1 MDIAVSVGGA
11 GVADAEGVTVV
22 VGVSRGGLMARVLL
36 VLVLGAACVWVV
48 GGSGRATRGWC
59 LAGLWS
65 WWCRLS
71 LVLGYF
77 PRLSLGL

>member
-1 MDIAVSVGGA
+1 MG
-11 GVADAEGVTVV
+11 
-22 VGVSRGGLMARVLL
+22 LL

-48 GGSGRATRGWC
+48 GGSRHATRGWF

-65 WWCRLS
+65 WWCQLS

-77 PRLSLGL
+77 FRLSLSL

>member
-1 MDIAVSVGGA
+1 MGVGGV
-11 GVADAEGVTVV
+11 GVADGEVVKVV
-22 VGVSRGGLMARVLL
+22 VGVPRGGLMAWMLV

-48 GGSGRATRGWC
+48 GGSRHATRGWC

-65 WWCRLS
+65 WRCRLS

-77 PRLSLGL
+77 LRLSLGL